1 MLHTIKKSFGH
12 GGNESLPLL
21 GFSPSV
27 TITSSSWSKL
37 LDVVICI
44 AWHLM
49 KAENSVCH
57 DHPYANKTL
66 TQLHMQGKKRIHL
79 HQTSGWCPVSPKFRK
94 ARLASMP
101 SVLLANFMNSCMSPV
116 VGNIRTSREGEMRQK
131 WFIRMKNSGNSSR
144 ATHFQKKVLQ
154 CFATIESLPTSH
166 VQITT
171 TDLRLCPIGV
181 LFDEQTRRH
190 LVYWLPSL
198 ESEYGYSTLLHVA
211 SWSSQVHNCD
221 LYFIPCR
228 DPSSQVSI
236 TRKEVEGNF

>member
-1 MLHTIKKSFGH
+1 MLHTITQPFRH
-12 GGNESLPLL
+12 GENASLPLL

-44 AWHLM
+44 AWHLF

-57 DHPYANKTL
+57 DHPYTNKTP

-116 VGNIRTSREGEMRQK
+116 VGNIRTSSEGEICQK
-131 WFIRMKNSGNSSR
+131 MFIRME
-144 ATHFQKKVLQ
+144 FQETVLAQLTSKKTVLQ
-154 CFATIESLPTSH
+154 RFTIIESLPTSH

-171 TDLRLCPIGV
+171 TAP
-181 LFDEQTRRH
+181 
-190 LVYWLPSL
+190 
-198 ESEYGYSTLLHVA
+198 STLPH
-211 SWSSQVHNCD
+211 WSS
-221 LYFIPCR
+221 L
-228 DPSSQVSI
+228 
-236 TRKEVEGNF
+236 